1 MSGSPKVPSRSFRA
15 FASCRCLPQLQCG
28 SVLSLSDSY
37 VVAVCAAAELEEVEP
52 ADEAGA
58 ALAARWKGLLA
69 HVQALRPL
77 ERFRVAS
84 VGYRRHLP
92 RRLSA

>member
-1 MSGSPKVPSRSFRA
+1 MPATVAMWQSAVPVKKR
-15 FASCRCLPQLQCG
+15 
-28 SVLSLSDSY
+28 
-37 VVAVCAAAELEEVEP
+37 VVAVCVAAELEEVEP

-84 VGYRRHLP
+84 VGYRRWIAAP
-92 RRLSA
+92 